1 MERALIRQ
9 EISKACK
16 RLALTQQ
23 VVTMCEATP
32 RQEEFLYQ
40 VLSQELAYRERL
52 RRERLL
58 KRAAFP
64 VRKTLDDYEW
74 TALRLPAALPAEDV
88 TSCNFVRMKRNLI
101 LYGPVGTGK
110 THLAIALGVAAC
122 EAGSLLLRLWPPSW
136 MGHAGAAT
144 WRNCYNPLTGRNW

>member
-23 VVTMCEATP
+23 VVTMCELEATP

-64 VRKTLDDYEW
+64 VRKTLDDYFLW
-74 TALRLPAALPAEDV
+74 TLCFRRPDGGRWQRNPGRW
-88 TSCNFVRMKRNLI
+88 TSGSGLCFV
-101 LYGPVGTGK
+101 
-110 THLAIALGVAAC
+110 
-122 EAGSLLLRLWPPSW
+122 
-136 MGHAGAAT
+136 
-144 WRNCYNPLTGRNW
+144 

>member
-23 VVTMCEATP
+23 VVTMCELEATP

-64 VRKTLDDYEW
+64 IRW
-74 TALRLPAALPAEDV
+74 TTMNGQPCAYRRP
-88 TSCNFVRMKRNLI
+88 CRQRM
-101 LYGPVGTGK
+101 
-110 THLAIALGVAAC
+110 
-122 EAGSLLLRLWPPSW
+122 
-136 MGHAGAAT
+136 
-144 WRNCYNPLTGRNW
+144 

>member
-23 VVTMCEATP
+23 VVTMCELEATP

-52 RRERLL
+52 RPGT
-58 KRAAFP
+58 AA
-64 VRKTLDDYEW
+64 
-74 TALRLPAALPAEDV
+74 
-88 TSCNFVRMKRNLI
+88 
-101 LYGPVGTGK
+101 
-110 THLAIALGVAAC
+110 
-122 EAGSLLLRLWPPSW
+122 EAGCIPCTQDAGRL
-136 MGHAGAAT
+136 
-144 WRNCYNPLTGRNW
+144 

>member
-23 VVTMCEATP
+23 VVTMCELEATP

-101 LYGPVGTGK
+101 L
-110 THLAIALGVAAC
+110 
-122 EAGSLLLRLWPPSW
+122 
-136 MGHAGAAT
+136 
-144 WRNCYNPLTGRNW
+144 

>member
-23 VVTMCEATP
+23 VVTMCELEATP

-74 TALRLPAALPAEDV
+74 TALRLPAALPASS
-88 TSCNFVRMKRNLI
+88 TA
-101 LYGPVGTGK
+101 K
-110 THLAIALGVAAC
+110 TATTAFPS
-122 EAGSLLLRLWPPSW
+122 AGLMRFPASTTLKSSARPA
-136 MGHAGAAT
+136 MA
-144 WRNCYNPLTGRNW
+144 

>member
-23 VVTMCEATP
+23 VVTMCELEATP

-58 KRAAFP
+58 KRGLHSLYA
-64 VRKTLDDYEW
+64 RRW
-74 TALRLPAALPAEDV
+74 TTMNGQPCAYRRP
-88 TSCNFVRMKRNLI
+88 CRQRM
-101 LYGPVGTGK
+101 
-110 THLAIALGVAAC
+110 
-122 EAGSLLLRLWPPSW
+122 
-136 MGHAGAAT
+136 
-144 WRNCYNPLTGRNW
+144 

>member
-23 VVTMCEATP
+23 VVTMCELEATP

-52 RRERLL
+52 RRAR
-58 KRAAFP
+58 R
-64 VRKTLDDYEW
+64 W
-74 TALRLPAALPAEDV
+74 TTMSGQPCAYRRP
-88 TSCNFVRMKRNLI
+88 CRQRM
-101 LYGPVGTGK
+101 
-110 THLAIALGVAAC
+110 
-122 EAGSLLLRLWPPSW
+122 
-136 MGHAGAAT
+136 
-144 WRNCYNPLTGRNW
+144 

>member
-23 VVTMCEATP
+23 VVTMCELEATP

-88 TSCNFVRMKRNLI
+88 TSCNLCV
-101 LYGPVGTGK
+101 
-110 THLAIALGVAAC
+110 
-122 EAGSLLLRLWPPSW
+122 
-136 MGHAGAAT
+136 
-144 WRNCYNPLTGRNW
+144 